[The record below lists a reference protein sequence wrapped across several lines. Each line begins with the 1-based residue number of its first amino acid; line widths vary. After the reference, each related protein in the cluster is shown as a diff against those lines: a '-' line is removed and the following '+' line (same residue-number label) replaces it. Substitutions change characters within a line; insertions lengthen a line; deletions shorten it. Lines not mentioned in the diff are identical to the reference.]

1 MKVSVRTRERKEEA
15 AKELRETERKKG
27 DDWRLMARKLK
38 REGENRKRKTEGVR
52 VEKKNETKEEKR
64 SWRRRNAGKKGKNL
78 GK

>member
-1 MKVSVRTRERKEEA
+1 
-15 AKELRETERKKG
+15 
-27 DDWRLMARKLK
+27 MARKLK